1 MGEEQG
7 VKYPSELLR
16 DLADK
21 IDPVEDRILE
31 RYNEHYISTK
41 DWLKSWK
48 VWEYRAQQEK
58 LNTLRERH
66 EGLRKDYYKLC
77 KLYREKTGEAPPLST
92 WAALSSM
99 DSALQEIKRRWMESL
114 RRMERS

>member
-1 MGEEQG
+1 MR
-7 VKYPSELLR
+7 YPSELLH
-16 DLADK
+16 DLADR
-21 IDPVEDRILE
+21 IDPIEDRVLE
-31 RYNEHYISTK
+31 QYYGHCISAK

-66 EGLRKDYYKLC
+66 EGLRKDYYELC
-77 KLYREKTGEAPPLST
+77 KLYREKTGDEPPLST

-114 RRMERS
+114 RRVARS